1 MNRLVAIALL
11 STVLPIGLLGET
23 PKLNIKLAH
32 RSPCEERT
40 MLQVG
45 QLAKQYDLKKFTIT
59 RDILIE
65 QGAMAHAKPVLTM
78 NCRFLENDDRALSQ
92 YVHEQGHWVLGR
104 REGELRP
111 LYLALTSTFPNI
123 PMEFPR
129 GGYGVRDSYFHLA
142 VILLEWQAM
151 EQLVG
156 EDRALNVMK
165 FKQGDHYTE
174 LYRTVMENRAQVEK
188 ILKNNDVHW

>member
-123 PMEFPR
+123 PTEFPR